1 VTTPSNP
8 YGRRPG
14 GGISLP
20 DYYRPTPSIK
30 NRNAYFGGT
39 EPLPPGEMRICFL
52 GSTPWPPTRSQSGTS
67 MMVELGTDAP
77 QPRRFF
83 FDMGNGSVK
92 NALALQV
99 PPALINDIFIS
110 HLHSDHY
117 ADLPYSY
124 PFTAW
129 SGRWQPLRLYGPSGR
144 TPELG
149 IAHMAKHMRE
159 MNRWHEDNF
168 NHVPIGDGFE
178 MDVTEFDWK
187 DENGVCYEQDG
198 VVVRHWPRSHVKDGA
213 SAYRLD
219 WEEYDL
225 SFVWTG
231 DGRPDEKTA
240 KYAAGADVFV
250 SEGQL
255 DTPALQ
261 ALKFGMP
268 SEVVEY
274 TIDSW
279 HTMYYAAGYLF
290 KQVNPRIA
298 AICHYE
304 AGGGA
309 TEAESIAEIRS
320 HWDGLFMWGGP
331 DVQILNVTKDA
342 IWAREAALPEGVAV
356 ASMDPRMMMPPGA
369 ALPEKIELPRPK
381 IPREEQQ
388 EQFLRDME
396 VDPHLYYPPDVD
408 REPVQV
414 WPEEGISLEPKKML
428 KARGID
434 VDAEEE
440 Q

>member
-1 VTTPSNP
+1 
-8 YGRRPG
+8 
-14 GGISLP
+14 
-20 DYYRPTPSIK
+20 
-30 NRNAYFGGT
+30 
-39 EPLPPGEMRICFL
+39 
-52 GSTPWPPTRSQSGTS
+52 
-67 MMVELGTDAP
+67 
-77 QPRRFF
+77 
-83 FDMGNGSVK
+83 
-92 NALALQV
+92 
-99 PPALINDIFIS
+99 
-110 HLHSDHY
+110 
-117 ADLPYSY
+117 
-124 PFTAW
+124 
-129 SGRWQPLRLYGPSGR
+129 
-144 TPELG
+144 
-149 IAHMAKHMRE
+149 

-414 WPEEGISLEPKKML
+414 WPEEGISLEPKKMP